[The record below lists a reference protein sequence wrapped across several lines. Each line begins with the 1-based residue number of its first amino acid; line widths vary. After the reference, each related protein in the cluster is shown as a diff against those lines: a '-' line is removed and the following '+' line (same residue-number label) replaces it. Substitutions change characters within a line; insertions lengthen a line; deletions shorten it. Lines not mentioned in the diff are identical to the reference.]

1 MSEKIYS
8 KCGMRCDLCLIYRP
22 NVEKEDRRTEI
33 CTAFKK
39 IWKGF
44 APDPVTVICDGCNCE
59 REDAVLFSPACET
72 RKCVIEKGFVH
83 CGHCEQYPCNIFPAE
98 PSPEETFQKIEE
110 KHFKLKEKIDK
121 ISIDTNGIRVI
132 LTVDGED
139 LIYENGEYYIF
150 DTITK
155 TKKRKLTKNQARE
168 LYIEYFIRYQLNPI
182 LENKKMKKMVKD
194 ISLKT
199 RQQKETIAIEQ
210 AKTEKQ
216 KEEIKSKEKLIKKE
230 AKTIDKKSKSK
241 DIER

>member
-1 MSEKIYS
+1 MKSLVDKIKDEKVNVNIEEFLFDQEFKDTIIKAIKSNERQKEFS
-8 KCGMRCDLCLIYRP
+8 KD
-22 NVEKEDRRTEI
+22 EI
-33 CTAFKK
+33 
-39 IWKGF
+39 
-44 APDPVTVICDGCNCE
+44 D
-59 REDAVLFSPACET
+59 
-72 RKCVIEKGFVH
+72 
-83 CGHCEQYPCNIFPAE
+83 
-98 PSPEETFQKIEE
+98 ETFQKIEE